1 MKPDRKYDKDS
12 VFTGIEKPKP
22 CIYKLE
28 KEFER
33 ILNDYSLDYAEKE
46 KEIRRYT
53 RVFMSK

>member
-1 MKPDRKYDKDS
+1 MKESIGSGNNKS
-12 VFTGIEKPKP
+12 TQEF
-22 CIYKLE
+22 E

-53 RVFMSK
+53 QIFMSK